1 MAMWEH
7 DLKKHADKVDNPE
20 ALPSDAHYVLL
31 LFKERSVYVADH
43 ISALADTPTRGYP
56 AHDVSFRGCEYW
68 VAKDGHE
75 MSAVIELLEEA
86 KKSCDYSSKPTYVV
100 LRAKALKVRMQP
112 MLDDFDEL

>member
-31 LFKERSVYVADH
+31 LFKERSVHVPGDERSRTH
-43 ISALADTPTRGYP
+43 PGHGYP

-68 VAKDGHE
+68 VVKDGHE

-86 KKSCDYSSKPTYVV
+86 KKSCDYSSKPVYAV

-112 MLDDFDEL
+112 MVEDFDEL